1 MKKLKESQLI
11 INPDGSI
18 YHLSLRPEQLADTI
32 LLVGDPGR
40 VEKISD
46 RFEKVEHRVSNR
58 EMFTHTGYK
67 NGRRLSVISTGIG
80 PDNIDIVLN
89 ELDALAN
96 IDFEKRLKKE
106 QHRSLSLIRIGTSG
120 TVQPDIP
127 INSFGLATHGLG
139 LDGMFYYYKAV
150 DEVQEQD
157 ITDRFMESTGWP
169 AKLPR
174 PYVVKGSSELQDLL
188 GEGMHQGIT
197 ATAPGFY
204 APQGRSLRLPLKYPD
219 LNEKIAKFSYNDM
232 RIINFEMETSA
243 LYGLGKALGHNTI
256 TVCAIIANRAKEL
269 YSKNPTRPIEELIEV
284 VLDRITT

>member
-1 MKKLKESQLI
+1 MEKLKESQLI

-18 YHLSLRPEQLADTI
+18 YHLSLRPGQLADTV

-46 RFEKVEHRVSNR
+46 RFDKIEYKVNNR

-89 ELDALAN
+89 ELDALVN
-96 IDFEKRLKKE
+96 IDFGKRMPKEKHSRLN
-106 QHRSLSLIRIGTSG
+106 LIRIGTSG
-120 TVQPDIP
+120 TIQPDIP

-139 LDGMFYYYKAV
+139 LDGMFYYYDAIDK
-150 DEVQEQD
+150 VQEQN
-157 ITDRFMESTGWP
+157 ITDRFIESTGWP

-174 PYVVKGSSELQDLL
+174 PYVVKGSSELQKLL
-188 GEGMHQGIT
+188 GEGMYQGIT

-204 APQGRSLRLPLKYPD
+204 APQGRSLRLPPKYSG
-219 LNEKIAKFSYNDM
+219 LNEKIAGFSYNDL
-232 RIINFEMETSA
+232 RVINFEMETSA
-243 LYGLGKALGHNTI
+243 LYGLGKALGHNAI

-269 YSKNPTRPIEELIEV
+269 YSKNPARPIEELIDT
-284 VLDRITT
+284 VLERITV